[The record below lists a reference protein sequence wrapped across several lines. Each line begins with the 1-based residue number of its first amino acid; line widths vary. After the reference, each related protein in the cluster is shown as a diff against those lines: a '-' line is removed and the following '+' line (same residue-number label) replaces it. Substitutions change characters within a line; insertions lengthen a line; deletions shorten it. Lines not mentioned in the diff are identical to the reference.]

1 MSVESPEEEN
11 KLGAKAVIVI
21 APWPLSIM
29 AAQQDLEFSACSKWN
44 NSAEKSDTEMKV
56 ILCLLGVSFWYY
68 LLCGRFCFLFLVG
81 YFFFVWD
88 LFLFGLV
95 GVCCMYVWLWWGFF
109 FLLFCFFL
117 FLFFPKH
124 LLLANC

>member
-68 LLCGRFCFLFLVG
+68 LLCGRFCFLFWLVI
-81 YFFFVWD
+81 FFGLGFVSFW
-88 LFLFGLV
+88 FGWGLLRVCVALV
-95 GVCCMYVWLWWGFF
+95 GVF
-109 FLLFCFFL
+109 FLVV
-117 FLFFPKH
+117 LFFSFSFFS
-124 LLLANC
+124 

>member
-21 APWPLSIM
+21 APLPLSIM

-81 YFFFVWD
+81 YFFWFGICF
-88 LFLFGLV
+88 FL
-95 GVCCMYVWLWWGFF
+95 VWLGFVACMCGFGGGFFSCCFVFFFFFF
-109 FLLFCFFL
+109 FLNIYC
-117 FLFFPKH
+117 
-124 LLLANC
+124 